1 VRDVAG
7 PAREKWKK
15 RRRLST
21 VLLVRSETVVNGFI
35 TKYAS
40 RITNRGRVVAVDYGT
55 QRTGL
60 AVADPL
66 RIFAQPAGAVPP
78 GEVTERIAELVAE
91 ADAGL
96 AVLVVGWPLLPSGEE
111 GEATARVDAF
121 IETLAEAFP
130 EARIVRCDER
140 YTSERARG
148 AIREHGERRSGE
160 PLFEKERV
168 DAAAA
173 AVILQDWLDGDGE
186 KGGG

>member
-1 VRDVAG
+1 MRDVAG

-15 RRRLST
+15 QRRLST
-21 VLLVRSETVVNGFI
+21 VLPVRSETVVNGFI

-40 RITNRGRVVAVDYGT
+40 PITNRGRVVAVDYGT

-111 GEATARVDAF
+111 GEATARVDA
-121 IETLAEAFP
+121 
-130 EARIVRCDER
+130 
-140 YTSERARG
+140 
-148 AIREHGERRSGE
+148 
-160 PLFEKERV
+160 
-168 DAAAA
+168 AAA